1 MLLGLAAAGCGE
13 VEAADLFEFS
23 GLQAAAGAAKSE
35 HKAQKQAGFKAVHA
49 VTSRAIILIETPPR
63 LPIASH

>member
-23 GLQAAAGAAKSE
+23 GLQTAADAAKSE
-35 HKAQKQAGFKAVHA
+35 HKAQD
-49 VTSRAIILIETPPR
+49 
-63 LPIASH
+63 